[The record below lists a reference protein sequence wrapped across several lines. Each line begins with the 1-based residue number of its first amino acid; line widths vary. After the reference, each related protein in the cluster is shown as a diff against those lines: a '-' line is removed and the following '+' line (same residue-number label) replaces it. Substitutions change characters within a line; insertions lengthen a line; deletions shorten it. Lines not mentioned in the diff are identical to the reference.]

1 MRCLGILSVAMR
13 HLVVAI
19 PYSLAGAFFIFV
31 SAAKESHSAYL
42 QSIICL
48 MVGVCFAFVGI
59 QQLRLWRH
67 P

>member
-1 MRCLGILSVAMR
+1 M
-13 HLVVAI
+13 VAI